1 MLAASKASNNQ
12 ARADSLTV
20 DALDAN
26 LRLLNEFLPVQ
37 GWACMSSVVGA
48 QPLAVGTG
56 AFTSPTV
63 DTLTALAG
71 GQWVESRA
79 LAHLFTRSLNAAEQL
94 QFFTGHLQDVQAGDC
109 LLKFNLFNERQE
121 PTGCILGIAEQAV
134 IDGATHED
142 WRRVRACARTISFTV
157 DLCAELLVANE
168 LVNEMQ
174 RDVFIDALTG
184 VLNRAGWMRRL
195 KQIEAQCMKS
205 GADAAI
211 VMFDLDFLKVVN
223 DTHGHS
229 AGDDLLRLT
238 AQTISSALRSSDSVG
253 RLGGDEFGVVTYS
266 TTPAIAQLLIARLES
281 ALARVNV
288 NVSLGM
294 ALKSEAGTLES
305 ALELADERMY
315 AYKRNKTVPRSV
327 RRPILTETEASLDSA
342 AR

>member
-1 MLAASKASNNQ
+1 MLAAPKASNTQ
-12 ARADSLTV
+12 ARADSLII
-20 DALDAN
+20 DALDAS

-37 GWACMSSVVGA
+37 GWACMSGALGA

-56 AFTSPTV
+56 VFGNPSV
-63 DTLTALAG
+63 DALGALSG
-71 GQWVESRA
+71 GNWQESKA
-79 LAHLFTRSLNAAEQL
+79 LAHLFTRTLNPAEHL
-94 QFFTGHLQDVQAGDC
+94 RFFTGHLQEVQAGDC
-109 LLKFNLFNERQE
+109 LLKFDLYNERQE
-121 PTGCILGIAEQAV
+121 ITGCILGVAQQAV
-134 IDGATHED
+134 VDGATHED
-142 WRRVRACARTISFTV
+142 WRRVRACARSIAFTL
-157 DLCAELLVANE
+157 DLCIELVVANE

-211 VMFDLDFLKVVN
+211 VMFDLDFLKTVN

-294 ALKSEAGTLES
+294 ALKSEAGTLEA

-315 AYKRNKTVPRSV
+315 AYKRNKAVPRSV
-327 RRPILTETEASLDSA
+327 RRPLLTEPRAC
-342 AR
+342 